1 MFFYNFIIYK
11 SNIIKNI
18 KIFNKN
24 LKKVLKFVGERGII
38 TEYLS
43 GLAKVHSSLL

>member
-11 SNIIKNI
+11 SNIIKKVKLFKENS
-18 KIFNKN
+18 
-24 LKKVLKFVGERGII
+24 KKVLKFGEERVII

-43 GLAKVHSSLL
+43 GLEKVQS